1 MNYHNR
7 LHSQQSLDRR
17 NNHIVEDPGVKELLS
32 TCAKY
37 NLDQGVSG
45 MDGGFP
51 AEILDEI
58 RQAESLRSSSS
69 PHSPV
74 KDKDQ
79 EGPSSPPPLPQP
91 PPIITTDDRQQ
102 ARIQYIFHLIHSLQG
117 KGGPTELG
125 PELLLLLE
133 KQSHWLG
140 SEFFE
145 RRIEI
150 LPSSPL
156 TEIRRW
162 PRGGRGW
169 VTRRSSP
176 WQRTRDHRLPRLR
189 SRRHPTQ
196 KGRTDAEFHWVD

>member
-1 MNYHNR
+1 M
-7 LHSQQSLDRR
+7 
-17 NNHIVEDPGVKELLS
+17 KELLS

-91 PPIITTDDRQQ
+91 PPIITTNDDRHQE
-102 ARIQYIFHLIHSLQG
+102 RIRCRFRIGPADLEPEIVLMMLMGCLVKWLIS
-117 KGGPTELG
+117 
-125 PELLLLLE
+125 
-133 KQSHWLG
+133 
-140 SEFFE
+140 
-145 RRIEI
+145 I
-150 LPSSPL
+150 LPV
-156 TEIRRW
+156 R
-162 PRGGRGW
+162 
-169 VTRRSSP
+169 
-176 WQRTRDHRLPRLR
+176 
-189 SRRHPTQ
+189 
-196 KGRTDAEFHWVD
+196 

>member
-1 MNYHNR
+1 MNCHNR

-17 NNHIVEDPGVKELLS
+17 NNPIVEDPGVKELLS

-45 MDGGFP
+45 LDGGFP

-58 RQAESLRSSSS
+58 RQVESLRSSSS

-102 ARIQYIFHLIHSLQG
+102 ARIQCRFRQIHSLQG
-117 KGGPTELG
+117 WLNRIGTGTLTFVGETKTLV
-125 PELLLLLE
+125 
-133 KQSHWLG
+133 LG

-150 LPSSPL
+150 LPSSSL

-162 PRGGRGW
+162 PREGRGW
-169 VTRRSSP
+169 DTRRSSP
-176 WQRTRDHRLPRLR
+176 WQRTRDHRRPRRR
-189 SRRHPTQ
+189 SRRHPTWR
-196 KGRTDAEFHWVD
+196 GRTDGRRIS